1 MVPRVN
7 GTDHEPT
14 SSPQEWESFYEELFD
29 TPEERAEAERDVR
42 EMIALRTIL
51 QRCEEE
57 RERAGLSKA
66 ELARIVGVNP
76 ASMRRLFTDEGSNP
90 TLKTM
95 IGILAALDLELVVKP
110 ISRRG
115 RKTAQPTTSRS
126 GRVRALV
133 R

>member
-1 MVPRVN
+1 MIAKVN
-7 GTDHEPT
+7 GPEHEPT
-14 SSPQEWESFYEELFD
+14 TSPREWESFYEELFD

-115 RKTAQPTTSRS
+115 RRATIPRS
-126 GRVRALV
+126 GRIRAIVR
-133 R
+133 